1 MSETLP
7 TLIFSLAKAF
17 MFGLTEFFSRIL
29 VNFLSKTFL
38 GASAGMV
45 EWCASWLTHID
56 RPGKIEAVR
65 ALWTASF
72 KIYISTLL
80 PISLVLLGIYVMF
93 SSEPPARSVFEG
105 YLKRVGVATL
115 IAYFSFP
122 TIDALVWLTNQ
133 ISQELLRAA
142 LCGGGMCSAMGTV
155 ATWSAA
161 VSGILAT
168 LIASGGAILPFLFLI
183 MIAVVVVIALRP
195 IIVWLAASTM
205 PIFCFFYII
214 GVGPLR
220 KVNEVVEWIW
230 GMAVLL
236 PTMSVLGAAI
246 VALMVKLDNPG
257 TIATFGAVGLLYFF
271 SPLILTLAFP
281 FLVHSM
287 MGAAGSAVARVVE
300 GAFSHIKPTIT
311 SVGSKWVR
319 SAVTLG
325 GPFAA
330 PIYLVPSRKAAKF
343 HDFILSNKNGLERD
357 LAVSIAKSIH
367 DGELHFEKF
376 SNVVRGN
383 IVNSLKRGDV
393 NTTKSLLSSIMGK
406 KVGLKDAYREVLLE
420 NLEGEEDLAL
430 AIAITALGKDVGD
443 MYKKLTRNMFLRSFL
458 ASNDIKMPE
467 DLQKLVKEGLPY
479 STLYALH
486 FNSDLEKAIEN
497 DFKNFDGLAEILSK
511 STGLSEEEVRQLV
524 ESGKTEDLVKKLN
537 KELTKDLLSKK
548 IIESLLEINSEKE
561 AAEKLLKYLKAG
573 GPLKVNE
580 KSLKNLHSKVL
591 REKIKQMGWR
601 EYIEF
606 RFRNSDLNST
616 SYRATL
622 RWWK

>member
-1 MSETLP
+1 MSEALP

-17 MFGLTEFFSRIL
+17 MLGLTDFFSRVI
-29 VNFLSKTFL
+29 VNFLSKAFL
-38 GASAGMV
+38 GASAGIV

-56 RPGKIEAVR
+56 RPGRIEAVK

-115 IAYFSFP
+115 LAYFSFP
-122 TIDALVWLTNQ
+122 IIDGLVWLTNQ
-133 ISQELLRAA
+133 ISQELLKVA

-155 ATWSAA
+155 AAWSAA
-161 VSGILAT
+161 ISGVLAT

-214 GVGPLR
+214 GVGPLK
-220 KVNEVVEWIW
+220 KVNEVLEWVW
-230 GMAVLL
+230 GMAIVL

-257 TIATFGAVGLLYFF
+257 TIASFGAVGLLYFF

-281 FLVHSM
+281 FVVHSM

-300 GAFSHIKPTIT
+300 GAFSHLKPAIS
-311 SVGSKWVR
+311 SVGSRWVR

-325 GPFAA
+325 GPLAA
-330 PIYLVPSRKAAKF
+330 PLYFLPSRRAAKL
-343 HDFILSNKNGLERD
+343 HEVVSGNKNGFERD
-357 LAVSIAKSIH
+357 LAASIARNIS
-367 DGELHFEKF
+367 DGELHFGKF
-376 SNVVRGN
+376 SDVVRRN
-383 IVNSLKRGDV
+383 IVSSLREGDV
-393 NTTKSLLSSIMGK
+393 NAAKSLLSSITGK
-406 KVGLKDAYREVLLE
+406 KMEIKDAYRKILLE
-420 NLEGEEDLAL
+420 NFEGEEDLAL
-430 AIAITALGKDVGD
+430 AVAMAALGKDVGS
-443 MYKKLTRNMFLRSFL
+443 MYRKLARNRFLRSFFV
-458 ASNDIKMPE
+458 SNDVKTPE
-467 DLQKLVKEGLPY
+467 DLHKFVKNNLPY
-479 STLYALH
+479 KTLYALH
-486 FNSDLEKAIEN
+486 FNSDLEKAIAD
-497 DFKNFDGLAEILSK
+497 DFEKSTELAEILSR
-511 STGLSEEEVRQLV
+511 STGLGEEEVRQLIN
-524 ESGKTEDLVKKLN
+524 SGKVGDLVKRLN
-537 KELTKDLLSKK
+537 KEQAKDLLSRR
-548 IIESLLEINSEKE
+548 IIESLVETSSEKE
-561 AAEKLLKYLKAG
+561 AEEKLLKYLKAG
-573 GPLKVNE
+573 GPLKVDRR
-580 KSLKNLHSKVL
+580 SLKNLHSKVL

-606 RFRNSDLNST
+606 RLGKGDLDSV